1 MAPFG
6 KNQDM
11 KILIEKEYFYT
22 GSKGTDSTDYC
33 RQQLKQ
39 CGRCLHPPERWIQR
53 YPPGTHGGRA

>member
-1 MAPFG
+1 
-6 KNQDM
+6 M
-11 KILIEKEYFYT
+11 KILIEKEYFYA